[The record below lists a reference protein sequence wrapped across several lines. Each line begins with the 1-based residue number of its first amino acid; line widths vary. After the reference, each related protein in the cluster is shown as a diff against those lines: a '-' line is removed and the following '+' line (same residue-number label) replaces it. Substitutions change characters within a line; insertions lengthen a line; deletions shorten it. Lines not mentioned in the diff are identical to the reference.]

1 MTDAVHELPTLDFQT
16 IQCRN
21 TGTLTIETAD
31 IEHHDEQAPV
41 QLSSEGGRSGVH
53 VSIGKAMPND
63 GTDASTTVY
72 LSPSGAEDLADALR
86 NGTPMQVTKDY
97 ATIWLRMGWLY
108 HDGLGR
114 HSDRATGQLEYSG
127 SGSLSVTVSDDET
140 NSRMSAA
147 ALLDDDEREWLADV
161 LESEADTARNYE
173 PIKTDDTDADE
184 PSPRIPAKWKRAAT
198 TLGVT
203 GVAGYIGL
211 RVMNAVAGSVMIN
224 GEPMPPLGIVEVTPL
239 VLALLLIVG
248 LIHMLFGGYMPGAG
262 GRQ

>member
-1 MTDAVHELPTLDFQT
+1 MTEAVHELPTLDFET

-21 TGTLTIETAD
+21 TGTLIIETGD
-31 IEHHDEQAPV
+31 IEHHDETAAV
-41 QLSSEGGRSGVH
+41 QISSDGCRSGVH
-53 VSIGKAMPND
+53 VQIGKAMPGD

-86 NGTPMQVTKDY
+86 NGTPMQFSKSH

-114 HSDRATGQLEYSG
+114 DNDRTSGELEYSG
-127 SGSLSVTVSDDET
+127 GGSLSVTVSDDGT
-140 NSRMSAA
+140 DSRMTAA

-161 LESEADTARNYE
+161 LESEAELARNYE
-173 PIKTDDTDADE
+173 PITTDDADAEE
-184 PSPRIPAKWKRAAT
+184 PNPRIPAKWKRTVT

-203 GVAGYIGL
+203 GVAGYLGL
-211 RVMNAVAGSVMIN
+211 RVMNAVAGSVTIN
-224 GEPMPPLGIVEVTPL
+224 GEPMPPLGVVEVTPV

-248 LIHMLFGGYMPGAG
+248 LVHALIGGYMPGAG
-262 GRQ
+262 GRP